1 MATSRNAR
9 VQTRHPDPDKSGV
22 RISRVKYD
30 AVRAA
35 ILKAVPREGD
45 GIPFKDLPD
54 LVRRLLPR
62 RVREDLGSVNWYTVT
77 VKLDLEARRVLE
89 RVAGARPQR
98 LRRRK

>member
-1 MATSRNAR
+1 
-9 VQTRHPDPDKSGV
+9 
-22 RISRVKYD
+22 
-30 AVRAA
+30 
-35 ILKAVPREGD
+35 
-45 GIPFKDLPD
+45 
-54 LVRRLLPR
+54 VRRLLPR